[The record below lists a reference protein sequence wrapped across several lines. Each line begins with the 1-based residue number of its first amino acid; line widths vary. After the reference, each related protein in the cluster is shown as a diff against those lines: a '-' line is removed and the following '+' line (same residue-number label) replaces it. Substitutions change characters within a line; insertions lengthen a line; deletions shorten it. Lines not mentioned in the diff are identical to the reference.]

1 MNKKIN
7 DNKQIQIKTIKDKTI
22 KDKTI
27 KDKNI
32 ETSNNSNPTDKE
44 KQFTKEKKE
53 IYLDNY
59 YTKEFI
65 EKYFI

>member
-7 DNKQIQIKTIKDKTI
+7 DNKQIQIKTIKDK
-22 KDKTI
+22 
-27 KDKNI
+27 NI
-32 ETSNNSNPTDKE
+32 ETLNNSNPTDKE
-44 KQFTKEKKE
+44 KQDTKEKKE